1 VIAFND
7 KGLDAA
13 AILGEGGMI
22 AESYAPFEARPQQ
35 VQMAAAVSAAFNQKR
50 KLVVEAGTGVGKSF
64 AYLIPAIDQVVRKK
78 GKALISTY
86 TITLQEQLI
95 NKDIPFLINILE
107 TRFTA
112 CLAKGRNNYVCMR
125 RLKFALQH
133 ERNLFDAD
141 GLMLTQLHQW
151 ALSTKNGSLS
161 DVPFAPTAAAWD
173 KVKSEHGNCRG
184 RKCSSYGECFYW
196 RARRELNGAD
206 IIVANHAMLFSDLIL
221 KADGASLLPDY
232 NFIVIDEAHNLEQAA
247 EDHFGI
253 DISNHSV
260 SFLLNGLYNPRTH
273 KGILA
278 YSGESKTVGLVKK
291 CSDAAKNFFCG
302 VEAWYEAAKEDTN
315 GRTHAGFIDD
325 SLSEPVR
332 NLRLGLTKLANA
344 SKDEDFKFELLAGA
358 DRCRGLEDD
367 IESFLRHSRPAN
379 VYWVEAQENRKKTI
393 RLKSAP
399 LNVGPDVKRVL
410 FDEYESVALTSATL
424 SSDGGAAKGGF
435 GFFASRVGLEDFDQL
450 KLGSPF
456 DYEKNVTIYIEPDLP
471 EPTEKDF
478 EQAAAQTIK
487 KYVRLTNGKAFILF
501 TSYTMLN
508 KMAELLSEWLD
519 EQNIKLLKQGGG
531 ADRSRLLHEFKS
543 GPASVLFGTDSFW
556 QGVDVPG
563 EALSNVIIVRLPFAV
578 PNHPLLQGR
587 LEEIKQNGGNPF
599 FDYQLPS
606 AIIKFK
612 QGFGRLIRTKT
623 DSGIVVILDSR
634 IVRKPYGK
642 QFLSAIPKCK
652 INTVFMKK

>member
-1 VIAFND
+1 VIAFNE
-7 KGLDAA
+7 KGIDAA
-13 AILGEGGMI
+13 AALGAGGLI
-22 AESYAPFEARPQQ
+22 AQSYAPFEARPQQ
-35 VQMAAAVSAAFNQKR
+35 VQMAAAVSKAFNQKHR
-50 KLVVEAGTGVGKSF
+50 LVVEAGTGVGKSF
-64 AYLIPAIDQVVRKK
+64 AYLIPAIDMVARKK
-78 GKALISTY
+78 GKVLISTY

-95 NKDIPFLINILE
+95 NKDIPFLVNILPQP
-107 TRFTA
+107 FTA

-141 GLMLTQLHQW
+141 GLMLTQISQW

-161 DVPFAPTAAAWD
+161 DLDFVPTAAAWD

-184 RKCSSYGECFYW
+184 RRCMNYNDCFYW
-196 RARRELNGAD
+196 RARRELDKAD
-206 IIVANHAMLFSDLIL
+206 IIVANHAMLFSDLVL
-221 KADGASLLPDY
+221 KDAGASFLPDY
-232 NFIVIDEAHNLEQAA
+232 HFVVLDEAHNLEQAA

-278 YSGESKTVGLVKK
+278 YSGETKTVGLVKK
-291 CSDAAKNFFCG
+291 CSDAATVFFRS
-302 VEAWYEAAKEDTN
+302 VAAWYEAARADTN
-315 GRTHAGFIDD
+315 GRTHPGFVDD
-325 SLSEPVR
+325 SLSEPLK

-344 SKDEDFKFELLAGA
+344 SKDEDFKFELLSGA
-358 DRCRGLEDD
+358 DRCKALEED
-367 IESFLRHSRPAN
+367 IGSFLKHSVPAN
-379 VYWVEAQENRKKTI
+379 VYWVEAEENRRKTV

-399 LNVGPDVKRVL
+399 LNVGPDIKRVL
-410 FDEYESVALTSATL
+410 FDEYESVVLTSATL
-424 SSDGGAAKGGF
+424 SSEGVAGKSGF
-435 GFFASRVGLEDFDQL
+435 DFFSSRVGLDNFESL

-478 EQAAAQTIK
+478 EQAAAETIK
-487 KYVRLTNGKAFILF
+487 KYVRLTHGKAFVLF

-508 KMAELLSEWLD
+508 KIADAIADWFS
-519 EQNIKLLKQGGG
+519 EQNIALLRQGSGV
-531 ADRSRLLHEFKS
+531 DRSRLLHEFK
-543 GPASVLFGTDSFW
+543 GGAASVLFGTDSFW

-587 LEEIKQNGGNPF
+587 LEEIRQNGGNPF

-652 INTVFMKK
+652 INTVFAKK